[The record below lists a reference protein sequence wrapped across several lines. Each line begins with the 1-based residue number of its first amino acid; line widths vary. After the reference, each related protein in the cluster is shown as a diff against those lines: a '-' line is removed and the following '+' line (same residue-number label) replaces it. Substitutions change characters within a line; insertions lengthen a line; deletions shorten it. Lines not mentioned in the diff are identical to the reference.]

1 MPTAKLWI
9 PALLVVGIAY
19 AASAQRPAPAD
30 ERTEKPSATKA
41 ADKDDDD
48 DDDDQEKPKRSP
60 LETFMRKKLDASSLI
75 LEGLCQEDAELIKQ
89 GADQLSAMSKVEVW
103 NVLTDPDTANT
114 AASSAITLPASPKLP
129 PPETSTKPPSAG
141 LMSRCPAWSAT
152 TTCEANART
161 SRKTTSS
168 RTVQGTFTDSRRWE
182 QPPI

>member
-30 ERTEKPSATKA
+30 EKTDKPSAAKA
-41 ADKDDDD
+41 ADKDDDND

-103 NVLTDPDTANT
+103 NVLTDPEYREHSREFRDN
-114 AASSAITLPASPKLP
+114 AARVTEAAA
-129 PPETSTKPPSAG
+129 AG
-141 LMSRCPAWSAT
+141 DFDKAALRWFDVTMSCLECHNHVRGERQAKS
-152 TTCEANART
+152 
-161 SRKTTSS
+161 K
-168 RTVQGTFTDSRRWE
+168 DDK
-182 QPPI
+182 

>member
-30 ERTEKPSATKA
+30 EKTDKPSAPKA
-41 ADKDDDD
+41 ADKDDDN

-103 NVLTDPDTANT
+103 NVLTDPEYREHSREFRDN
-114 AASSAITLPASPKLP
+114 AARVAEAAA
-129 PPETSTKPPSAG
+129 AG
-141 LMSRCPAWSAT
+141 DFDKAALRWFDVTMSCLECHNHVRG
-152 TTCEANART
+152 ERQDK
-161 SRKTTSS
+161 SRDDK
-168 RTVQGTFTDSRRWE
+168 
-182 QPPI
+182 

>member
-30 ERTEKPSATKA
+30 EKTEKPSAPKA
-41 ADKDDDD
+41 ADKD

-103 NVLTDPDTANT
+103 NVLTDPEYREHSREFRDN
-114 AASSAITLPASPKLP
+114 AARVAEAAA
-129 PPETSTKPPSAG
+129 AG
-141 LMSRCPAWSAT
+141 DFDKAALRWFDVTMSCLECHNHVRGERQDKS
-152 TTCEANART
+152 
-161 SRKTTSS
+161 K
-168 RTVQGTFTDSRRWE
+168 DDK
-182 QPPI
+182 